1 MKVAILGSTG
11 LVGNLLLNELIKN
24 EKITE
29 VINLT
34 RKDSPTLNPKLKNH
48 KIDFDNLDSYKNL
61 FENLD
66 VVVSCL
72 GTTIKTAGSKEAFLK
87 VDYDYVINSAKI
99 AYEKG
104 VKKYLVISA
113 MGVDENS
120 FIFYNHVKGKME
132 NSLKKFGFSSLQI
145 YRPSLLVGERKEFR
159 IGEEIGNIFGNIFGF
174 VFSGPIKKYKPIQ
187 AEDVAKAMLNG
198 ILNRNENF
206 VTIESVEMNQ
216 N

>member
-120 FIFYNHVKGKME
+120 FIFYNQVKGKME

-174 VFSGPIKKYKPIQ
+174 VFSGPLIKYKPIQ